1 MADILDLPVAPAT
14 PAMSCPAHAAE
25 ELAMQE
31 PHSQSDGKDAL
42 ARKQLRVGD
51 RVGSERVHQHPNA
64 WQAGP
69 TVMLAFSQLGQV
81 IAGHSA
87 TTRRDLDAMAMTVAA
102 AQAHQAQCLRE
113 LLRTGHSR
121 GARWIVALRSWDNT
135 PVTMNFGDL
144 TETLAPCARSW
155 DRDTKQT
162 IPLV

>member
-1 MADILDLPVAPAT
+1 
-14 PAMSCPAHAAE
+14 MSCPAHAPE

-69 TVMLAFSQLGQV
+69 TVMLAFSQLGQLL
-81 IAGHSA
+81 AGHSA

-113 LLRTGHSR
+113 LLRTGHAR
-121 GARWIVALRSWDNT
+121 GVCWIVALRSRDST
-135 PVTMNFGDL
+135 PVTMNVGDL
-144 TETLAPCARSW
+144 TET
-155 DRDTKQT
+155 
-162 IPLV
+162 